1 MHFECCCI
9 HIHCRSLIQ
18 RTVLLLFSPHQKKL
32 KLLSQCIANLVFI
45 LSYITHSLPLQF
57 LPGKYESCDER
68 MCVSTDLFSSHMY
81 IYLNDTCFT
90 LLLLFVKNL
99 QNFIFLKVEKLKIC
113 CCFFF
118 SQFTYLL
125 KCFQRQYIMYKK
137 FYWNFFLTNISDY
150 ILQRDASIVLIVV
163 CSEIGF
169 VNTVVIHHIGSVSTV
184 VYCLR

>member
-1 MHFECCCI
+1 
-9 HIHCRSLIQ
+9 
-18 RTVLLLFSPHQKKL
+18 
-32 KLLSQCIANLVFI
+32 
-45 LSYITHSLPLQF
+45 
-57 LPGKYESCDER
+57 

-99 QNFIFLKVEKLKIC
+99 QNFSFFEGRKIEDLLLL
-113 CCFFF
+113 F

-125 KCFQRQYIMYKK
+125 KCFQRQYIMYRN

-150 ILQRDASIVLIVV
+150 ILQRDASIILIVV